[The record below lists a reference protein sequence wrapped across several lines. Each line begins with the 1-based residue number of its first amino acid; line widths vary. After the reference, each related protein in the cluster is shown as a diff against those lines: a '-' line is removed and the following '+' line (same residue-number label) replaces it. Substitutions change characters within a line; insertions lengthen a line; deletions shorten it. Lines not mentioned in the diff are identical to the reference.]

1 MNQTI
6 LDMDLD
12 IAILEAKL
20 NIINDIKVLQQD
32 VISQLSLIQE
42 MFEKAEDILDQE
54 EKIKT
59 YKYCLIFLSDLDI
72 RILSLKTMLEKVE
85 N

>member
-6 LDMDLD
+6 LEMDQD
-12 IAILEAKL
+12 ILILETKL
-20 NIINDIKVLQQD
+20 NYINDIKVLQQNVVD
-32 VISQLSLIQE
+32 QLSLIQE
-42 MFEKAEDILDQE
+42 MFRRAEDILDQE

-59 YKYCLIFLSDLDI
+59 YKCCLVFLNNLDVC
-72 RILSLKTMLEKVE
+72 ILELKQMLEKVE